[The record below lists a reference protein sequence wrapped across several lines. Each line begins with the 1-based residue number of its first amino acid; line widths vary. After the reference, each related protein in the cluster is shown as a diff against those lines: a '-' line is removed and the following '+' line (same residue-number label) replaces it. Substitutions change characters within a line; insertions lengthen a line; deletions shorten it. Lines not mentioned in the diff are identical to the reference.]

1 MSRRTLFATNV
12 LSKTL
17 FATTLRATTRNLA
30 LALALTVLAAPAAS
44 AQPNFF
50 FIHVPGSDTNV
61 TQDQIDAG
69 LREIGQIL
77 ADNWSLGHGGETPT
91 ICWVGYG
98 GPWEAGGTNQP
109 NHAAMAANNLG
120 NASDTDNVEGYSM
133 PISYCGVDAVLDE
146 LLAADSE
153 CDIVIG
159 LGERGGSTGFDLED
173 HGAGDPVPDC
183 DGEEPDGPIC
193 RGPEE
198 GCTGTDWDDPSHT
211 DGCLEP
217 CTFAELV
224 WCLYEGGV
232 PLVDPGNAGSFLCG
246 YWCCHRHDEQPPQA
260 PDSDQTETE
269 RSGR

>member
-1 MSRRTLFATNV
+1 MSRFSAT
-12 LSKTL
+12 
-17 FATTLRATTRNLA
+17 AA
-30 LALALTVLAAPAAS
+30 LALALLAAPAAS

-50 FIHVPGSDTNV
+50 FVHVPGSDTNV
-61 TQDQIDAG
+61 TQAQIDAG
-69 LREIGQIL
+69 LQEIGQIL

-98 GPWEAGGTNQP
+98 GPWSSGGTNQP
-109 NHAAMAANNLG
+109 NHASMAANGLG

-133 PISYCGVDAVLDE
+133 PISYCAVDAILDE
-146 LLAADSE
+146 LLGPDSP

-173 HGAGDPVPDC
+173 HGAGQPVPDC
-183 DGEEPDGPIC
+183 DGETPGGPIC

-198 GCTGTDWDDPSHT
+198 GCSGTDWDDPSYGECE
-211 DGCLEP
+211 DR

-224 WCLYEGGV
+224 KCKYEEEMEEGDV
-232 PLVDPGNAGSFLCG
+232 PLVNPGNAGAFLCG
-246 YWCCHRHDEQPPQA
+246 YWCCHRSQPDEEPPQEQD
-260 PDSDQTETE
+260 PQQTDTE